1 MRKLFS
7 YQLHKCESTKE
18 VVVVWSEIEE
28 MMNSAYN
35 ILKEELGD
43 NLTIVHINEVSKLA
57 EGKVEVINE
66 IIDQFNYHVITIHSD
81 YILISFTDNTTLEIL
96 FDPEVDDFES
106 LITEIG
112 REIIYW
118 RFKKKPKISV

>member
-57 EGKVEVINE
+57 DGKVEVINE
-66 IIDQFNYHVITIHSD
+66 IIDQFNYHVIKIHAD
-81 YILISFTDNTTLEIL
+81 YILIIFTDNTTLEIL
-96 FDPEVDDFES
+96 FDPETDDFET
-106 LITEIG
+106 LIAEIG